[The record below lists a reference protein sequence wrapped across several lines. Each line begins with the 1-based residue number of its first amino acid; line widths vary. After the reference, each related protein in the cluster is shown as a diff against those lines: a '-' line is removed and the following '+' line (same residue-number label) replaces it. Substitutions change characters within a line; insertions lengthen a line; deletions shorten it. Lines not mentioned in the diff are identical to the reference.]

1 MDQNIIIKLSLIDI
15 FPSLEEIEHNYKEE
29 ISIIFQGLNNFYNL
43 KDLLINKKDIYLDKK
58 NSKNTIMISLVQS
71 INILATG
78 ILNIKS
84 GKQWVTFSYENKRKL
99 PSSNFALNLIDCIKI
114 NIACLII
121 YNNTEKYNNNIN
133 ITNKIF
139 NKNNLLKKDT
149 KKNLAQKKNSNN
161 INQKKIKEIIINNK
175 YKYNNSQDHYLIN
188 SYNSNGKE
196 SLFSTE
202 KEKRNNFKVKKDS
215 NFIKNMNS
223 FSTIGKENKKF
234 DLNSSLSLSSNKYN
248 YNFNMTIINQNKM
261 YSTIRQKFKNYNR
274 TNHSL
279 YDNQSYNI
287 NEFQIEPKIEIKE
300 EHNLI
305 KKNKTNNQLNLNV
318 VHKKQKSCNTLKI
331 VENKTNLRY
340 KNSGEKN
347 GFKNLNDSNKKIIVN
362 NTVER
367 KNTKNNIISNKNYP
381 FNIDRNHLYNISSTN
396 TKSYF
401 KKSELMNSFQKDYSQ
416 NINNI
421 DNTDNENKYFKNINL
436 NNINNA
442 ILFNNSKQINS
453 EKEKDNDDNNIN
465 ISESNLYER
474 NQTVENMDNI
484 YFENDNFTKLKEDFF
499 LLYTNDYIKNVKEDL
514 LKLEI
519 ELFVEKMTELT
530 REYHIQLY
538 DKLLEYQIEKNK
550 YQKNLSN
557 FWLLNK
563 LYNKLHS
570 IKANKENKKNNMN
583 ENKANLVNI
592 NKDIFKINQNEIK
605 LYKLL
610 LYENTNNNIEKKIKL
625 KNLFKIIVNKKD
637 IKNIINS
644 NNKNIQRI
652 LNNLKMNSKIENN
665 SLVRTRIIPKNQQTK
680 FNTNHLSLATSYI
693 LENCNDKYEYN
704 LNDIYSKTH
713 IFSPVIKIKDFK
725 HISTSKRK
733 YNVDNK

>member
-1 MDQNIIIKLSLIDI
+1 MDKNTIIKLTLIDI

-43 KDLLINKKDIYLDKK
+43 KDLLNNKKEIYLQKKMQK
-58 NSKNTIMISLVQS
+58 NSIIISLVQS

-84 GKQWVTFSYENKRKL
+84 GKQWVTFTYENKKKI
-99 PSSNFALNLIDCIKI
+99 PSSNFALSLMDCIKI
-114 NIACLII
+114 NIDCLII
-121 YNNTEKYNNNIN
+121 YNNTEKYNNNYS
-133 ITNKIF
+133 NKTF
-139 NKNNLLKKDT
+139 NKNNLITKET
-149 KKNLAQKKNSNN
+149 KKNLAQKKNSNI
-161 INQKKIKEIIINNK
+161 INQKNIKEIIINNK
-175 YKYNNSQDHYLIN
+175 YKHNNSQEHYLIN
-188 SYNSNGKE
+188 SYNSNGRD
-196 SLFSTE
+196 SLYSTE
-202 KEKRNNFKVKKDS
+202 NEKKNNIKSKRDS

-248 YNFNMTIINQNKM
+248 HNFNMTITNQSKM
-261 YSTIRQKFKNYNR
+261 YSTIRQKFKNCNK
-274 TNHSL
+274 TNNSL

-305 KKNKTNNQLNLNV
+305 KKNKTNNQLNLNI

-331 VENKTNLRY
+331 FENKTNLRY

-347 GFKNLNDSNKKIIVN
+347 GFKNLNDSNKKIVVN

-381 FNIDRNHLYNISSTN
+381 FNFDRNHLYNISSTN
-396 TKSYF
+396 TKSYY
-401 KKSELMNSFQKDYSQ
+401 KKSVLMNSFQKDNNENIKNIDNVENKYITENNYFKHINLK
-416 NINNI
+416 NINNS
-421 DNTDNENKYFKNINL
+421 
-436 NNINNA
+436 
-442 ILFNNSKQINS
+442 ILFNSSKQINS
-453 EKEKDNDDNNIN
+453 EKDNNDNNIN
-465 ISESNLYER
+465 LSENNLYER
-474 NQTVENMDNI
+474 NQTVENMENI
-484 YFENDNFTKLKEDFF
+484 YLEYDNFIKLKEDFL

-538 DKLLEYQIEKNK
+538 EKLLEYQIEKNRYKK
-550 YQKNLSN
+550 YLSN
-557 FWLLNK
+557 FSQLNK

-570 IKANKENKKNNMN
+570 IKANKEIKKNNMSETKRN
-583 ENKANLVNI
+583 VFNI
-592 NKDIFKINQNEIK
+592 NNDIFRINQSEIN

-610 LYENTNNNIEKKIKL
+610 LNENSNSNIEKKHKL
-625 KNLFKIIVNKKD
+625 KNLLKIIVNKID
-637 IKNIINS
+637 IKNIISHNNNNIQKIMNS
-644 NNKNIQRI
+644 LNLNNKN
-652 LNNLKMNSKIENN
+652 ENN

-680 FNTNHLSLATSYI
+680 INTNHLSLTNSYVWD
-693 LENCNDKYEYN
+693 NCNDKYENN

-725 HISTSKRK
+725 HINTSKRK
-733 YNVDNK
+733 NNADN